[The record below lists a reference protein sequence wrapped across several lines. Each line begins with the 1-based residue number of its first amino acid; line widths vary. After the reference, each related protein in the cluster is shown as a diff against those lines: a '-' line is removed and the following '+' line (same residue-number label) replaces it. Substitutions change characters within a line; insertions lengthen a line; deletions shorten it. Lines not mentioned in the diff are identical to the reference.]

1 MFLSQID
8 RFFALYWHCRYK
20 DRVTNK
26 TAIKTMILTK
36 MISTSLTLVLVLID
50 PDSFKCHRSLN
61 TSNAACSYFVPNNV
75 FYHTIPMTGC
85 LSVLLLVTVYILKLI
100 IRNKNMVV
108 PIAHL
113 PPPLDPVTL
122 STISGALDQKMD
134 DDQDD
139 GSKTYNYT
147 IKRLNSNPNLFVK
160 KAIIPKKIIFK
171 TLPLVVN
178 IQETAKSAMKVK
190 LFMFSVYTHL
200 VV

>member
-1 MFLSQID
+1 
-8 RFFALYWHCRYK
+8 
-20 DRVTNK
+20 
-26 TAIKTMILTK
+26 MILTK
-36 MISTSLTLVLVLID
+36 MVCTSLTLVLVLID
-50 PDSFKCHRSLN
+50 PDSFKCHGSLN
-61 TSNAACSYFVPNNV
+61 SSNAACLYFVPNNV

-85 LSVLLLVTVYILKLI
+85 LCVLLLVTVYILKLI
-100 IRNKNMVV
+100 LRNKNVVV

-147 IKRLNSNPNLFVK
+147 IKRLNSNPNIFVK
-160 KAIIPKKIIFK
+160 EAIIPKKNIFK

-178 IQETAKSAMKVK
+178 IQETAKSALKVK
-190 LFMFSVYTHL
+190 LFMITQKKSTLKVS
-200 VV
+200 